1 MFMTKCFRW
10 LTGHLFCTR
19 SHDK

>member
-1 MFMTKCFRW
+1 MTKCFRW